1 MTEVKPGSPQHV
13 GVDTVIQFK
22 MKKGKLTGLKIAPL
36 DDMPNLPSFCEP
48 QVHIGDMPS
57 QLSKDTGRTLDFY
70 AFCQEV
76 EKDKTQDGDPRI
88 TFTLRNDSQES
99 AKMVWCTPHDAKYDQ
114 LAGCVILVYGAWA
127 DRNDQ
132 GKLRHL
138 KANNDCHMVKVYD
151 GHGDPP
157 PTLSTS
163 L

>member
-99 AKMVWCTPHDAKYDQ
+99 AKMVWCTPHDAKYNQ
-114 LAGCVILVYGAWA
+114 LAGCVIYLCTGPGLTEMTRGSCGTSRQTTIATWSRCMTA
-127 DRNDQ
+127 M
-132 GKLRHL
+132 GTH
-138 KANNDCHMVKVYD
+138 
-151 GHGDPP
+151 PP
-157 PTLSTS
+157 H
-163 L
+163 